1 MKKIIKSF
9 QWALNGLRTV
19 WKQETNFRIEFFVAV
34 LGVVLGAILGFTALS
49 WMILI
54 MCITAVLAAEAVN
67 TAVEDICD
75 RIEPGH
81 DELIGKIKDI
91 MAGFVL
97 IVVIGASIVTI
108 ILFSRFIS

>member
-19 WKQETNFRIEFFVAV
+19 WQQEMNFRIEFIVSMIGILA
-34 LGVVLGAILGFTALS
+34 GVFLRFASLEWIILVV
-49 WMILI
+49 
-54 MCITAVLAAEAVN
+54 CITAVLAAEVVN
-67 TAVEDICD
+67 TAVENICD

-81 DELIGKIKDI
+81 DILIGKIKDI

-97 IVVIGASIVTI
+97 LVILGASIVAV
-108 ILFSRFIS
+108 ILFSSFI